1 MQAFANSSNPF
12 ADFMLSLF
20 SRDVLLMDAV
30 SQIAWVDGKDDSKG
44 YLLVRVL
51 PRSEESFED
60 IRELLVQGLEDA
72 QEDAP
77 FPFRCSGQAVQ
88 DSTGRRNM
96 LVKLWQ
102 KVSSPKRP
110 QPTSNR

>member
-30 SQIAWVDGKDDSKG
+30 SQIAWVSDDKTASKG

-60 IRELLVQGLEDA
+60 VKDLLVQGLEDA

-77 FPFRCSGQAVQ
+77 FPFSCSGQAVK

-102 KVSSPKRP
+102 KVKSPRP
-110 QPTSNR
+110 TR